1 MSGDISPPPGMPSR
15 APRLAARVPVQP
27 DDRANLDDQLYE
39 RLKAM
44 IIDGTLLPGER
55 IVPDQLARDMGV
67 SRTPMLSALKRL
79 SQEHVITWHSRRG
92 VFVRRLSKRELAMV
106 FEVREVLEGLAA
118 RRAAMLIKPRQV
130 EQLRALFAAIDT
142 ADTPANRRAYLRQDY
157 LFHSGILAIA
167 ASTPLTQTTQSV
179 NILVLAFGAGLIK
192 SIHDGL
198 TEHAAILDALRR
210 HDPDGAEAAMPGPCA
225 PIGGLA
231 APRGRPFRE
240 RERTG
245 AGTEFAPPT
254 TATDR
259 DASPGRRPPQAK
271 VPTTSGRVTMNDRNE
286 TSDRPSV
293 TSPISRRGL
302 LQQAA
307 VGAALPALM
316 SAALAPPARAQGK
329 QLPTLGGRHPGRRY
343 AHP

>member
-1 MSGDISPPPGMPSR
+1 MHLRTDTGQER
-15 APRLAARVPVQP
+15 AADGVTSVVQP
-27 DDRANLDDQLYE
+27 SLRGANGDGLPAERANLDDHIYE

-79 SQEHVITWHSRRG
+79 SQERVITWRSRRG

-130 EQLRALFAAIDT
+130 EQLRALFADIDT

-157 LFHSGILAIA
+157 LFHSGILEIA
-167 ASTPLTQTTQSV
+167 ASMPLTQTTNSV

-192 SIHDGL
+192 SIRDGM

-210 HDPDGAEAAMPGPCA
+210 HDPDDAEAAMRAHVRRSVVWLHHEADLVESASTQEPVQSGA
-225 PIGGLA
+225 DNRRYR
-231 APRGRPFRE
+231 PRRQPRQTSIAGKSPNNIRE
-240 RERTG
+240 RNYE
-245 AGTEFAPPT
+245 
-254 TATDR
+254 
-259 DASPGRRPPQAK
+259 
-271 VPTTSGRVTMNDRNE
+271 
-286 TSDRPSV
+286 
-293 TSPISRRGL
+293 
-302 LQQAA
+302 
-307 VGAALPALM
+307 
-316 SAALAPPARAQGK
+316 
-329 QLPTLGGRHPGRRY
+329 
-343 AHP
+343 